1 MRQSAAARAWVNGAV
16 GASGAMPSEQ
26 SSQRRS
32 TLRNGLEQLSIKTA
46 WANRDA
52 NLSTRTLPPP
62 RLSSRTSGLRSVP
75 RLRPASVEEEMDAID
90 DLDLRMRTGP
100 AGDAGTVLAPHGVI
114 EFQARKPDRPLAKFA
129 CLTDDSDPNSV
140 VELLRTWLPDPPN
153 VIISVTGS
161 AQRMQLD
168 SQLEQLILA
177 GIASA
182 ARSTHAWI
190 IE

>member
-1 MRQSAAARAWVNGAV
+1 MYFFYTTLCAPVRSSERVNGAV
-16 GASGAMPSEQ
+16 GASDAMPSEQ

-62 RLSSRTSGLRSVP
+62 RLSSRTSGLRSV
-75 RLRPASVEEEMDAID
+75 EEEMDAID

-114 EFQARKPDRPLAKFA
+114 EFQARTPDRPLAKFA
-129 CLTDDSDPNSV
+129 CLTDESDPNSV